1 METNISSFERNS
13 EVFLE
18 LMERFFQTYPPE
30 EAERI
35 FWEWCFLFNRADLE
49 ILPEEKVRE
58 FTDFIQQM
66 KELELAIKKHEEQR
80 GDTEDWLIR

>member
-13 EVFLE
+13 EVLE
-18 LMERFFQTYPPE
+18 LMEKFFRMYPPE

-35 FWEWCFLFNRADLE
+35 FWEWCFLFNRADFE
-49 ILPEEKVRE
+49 MLPEENFQE

-66 KELELAIKKHEEQR
+66 MELEQAIKQHEKQWR
-80 GDTEDWLIR
+80 DKDLLTR